1 MNDRPRPGS
10 MRRPRTFGRAVSASI
25 EIALVVGAVWYRPL
39 ARLGYGDFEARHGAW
54 TNIAAVA
61 AVLMLAKTFYH
72 FVWRR
77 EQTRAEM
84 AALRADIVS
93 GRLKRMSLAGRCTI
107 LAFALALVAGGSL
120 MGAQGKGL
128 LVVGVPLF
136 LLFAAAELNILL
148 HPGDAMLPNPHDE
161 LLLFFK
167 ARTLQVGYVT
177 AILLLAALYVASLFG
192 TRYLGLLLAVVL
204 AVSLMVPAFAYRRL
218 DRRAGPNE

>member
-1 MNDRPRPGS
+1 
-10 MRRPRTFGRAVSASI
+10 MRRPWTLGKALWAGI
-25 EIALVVGAVWYRPL
+25 EIGLLAGAVWYRPL
-39 ARLGYGDFEARHGAW
+39 ARIGLGDFEARHGAW

-61 AVLMLAKTFYH
+61 LVAMLAKTLYH
-72 FVWRR
+72 FVWRPQ
-77 EQTRAEM
+77 QTRAEM

-93 GRLKRMSLAGRCTI
+93 GRLKRMSLAARCTL

-128 LVVGVPLF
+128 LVIGVPLF

-148 HPGDAMLPNPHDE
+148 HPGDAVLPNPHDE

-177 AILLLAALYVASLFG
+177 AIALLAAVYVASLFG

-204 AVSLMVPAFAYRRL
+204 AVSLMVPAFAYHRL